1 MVADPLLGLLLCPV
15 CRGDWPAA
23 DGCCRRCQAL
33 LFGDGA
39 GEPLALPGLAALGY
53 YRGELAAAVR
63 ALKFRGARR
72 LARPLARCLAAAVTA
87 RGWRP
92 DAVTYAPMHWARRG
106 ARAFDQARI
115 LAAGL
120 AEHLDMPSHTL
131 LRRSRATRQQSRLS
145 ASERRNNLAAAF
157 HETGP
162 AKGTVLL
169 VDDVFTTGATLAA
182 CREVLEYAGAD
193 LVLCAV
199 VAVAPRSGGR
209 DEGSWSPGTG
219 PDQVLRRR
227 APHRW

>member
-1 MVADPLLGLLLCPV
+1 MVADPLFGLLLCPV
-15 CRGDWPAA
+15 CRRDWPAA

-33 LFGDGA
+33 LFGGGA

-72 LARPLARCLAAAVTA
+72 LALPLARCLAAAVTA

-92 DAVTYAPMHWARRG
+92 DTVAHVPMHWARRG
-106 ARAFDQARI
+106 VRAFDQARI

-120 AEHLDMPSHTL
+120 AEHLDMPSQSL
-131 LRRSRATRQQSRLS
+131 LRRTRATRQQSRLS
-145 ASERRNNLAAAF
+145 ASERRDNLAAAF
-157 HETGP
+157 RERGP
-162 AKGTVLL
+162 AEGTVLL
-169 VDDVFTTGATLAA
+169 VDDVYTTGATLAA
-182 CREVLEYAGAD
+182 CREVLEHAGAD

-199 VAVAPRSGGR
+199 VAVAPRTGGR
-209 DEGSWSPGTG
+209 DEHGWNPGTG
-219 PDQVLRRR
+219 PEQLLRRT